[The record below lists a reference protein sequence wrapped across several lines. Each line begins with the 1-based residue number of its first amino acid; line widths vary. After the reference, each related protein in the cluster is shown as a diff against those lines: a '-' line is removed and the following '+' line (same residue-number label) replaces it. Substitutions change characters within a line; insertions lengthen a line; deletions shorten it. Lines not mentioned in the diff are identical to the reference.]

1 MDLEIKGFND
11 MEGQKFN
18 KWHIFEVNS
27 NSIRYQIL
35 AKDKIKGDD
44 ANAVAIDIFKNPVKQ
59 VASNAYQIR
68 IAYTSFDN
76 QIWVGYV
83 RKSHL
88 KDKSGFF
95 QMILDEIDK
104 YETKYK

>member
-1 MDLEIKGFND
+1 MKLQISGFDN

-18 KWHIFEVNS
+18 KWHIFEINE
-27 NSIRYQIL
+27 NDIRYQIL
-35 AKDKIKGDD
+35 AKDSPNSNS
-44 ANAVAIDIFKNPVKQ
+44 ANAVAIDIYKEPAKE
-59 VASNAYQIR
+59 VASNAYHIK

-76 QIWVGYV
+76 HIWSGYV

-95 QMILDEIDK
+95 QIILDEIDK
-104 YETKYK
+104 YENKNK